1 MPKQPSRVAK
11 ISFAIGEDL
20 VAALEARS
28 QADGVTRSEIARRAI
43 SAYLGKPELGVARPR
58 GNPKRKRDDHR

>member
-1 MPKQPSRVAK
+1 MPQKPSRVAK

-28 QADGVTRSEIARRAI
+28 EAEGVTRSEIARRAI
-43 SAYLGKPELGVARPR
+43 AAYLGKPELGESRPR
-58 GNPKRKRDDHR
+58 GYQGPKAE

>member
-1 MPKQPSRVAK
+1 MPNQPSRVAK

-28 QADGVTRSEIARRAI
+28 KADGVTRSEIARRAI
-43 SAYLGKPELGVARPR
+43 AEYLGRPELGKARPR
-58 GNPKRKRDDHR
+58 GYQRPKAE